1 MERTGGA
8 PTNTL
13 REAALY
19 LAEFSQ
25 GNVYGLWMAPTPTPL
40 TSSANGRALFVSSC
54 RRWRLRAR
62 MLLSIK
68 LDASCW
74 LLRHF
79 RPCIPRAG
87 SRRGFHRRHRLA
99 DSCRCNQRRKESIS
113 QSDCIPT
120 PLRRR
125 S

>member
-54 RRWRLRAR
+54 RR
-62 MLLSIK
+62 
-68 LDASCW
+68 
-74 LLRHF
+74 
-79 RPCIPRAG
+79 
-87 SRRGFHRRHRLA
+87 
-99 DSCRCNQRRKESIS
+99 
-113 QSDCIPT
+113 
-120 PLRRR
+120 
-125 S
+125 